1 MGGGR
6 GLAGRRER
14 EAGRERDERTNPVGA
29 QLELHVNVAFVLEAV
44 LKGDDVGVL
53 HCLVDLDLAKELAAL
68 KVVSQLRA
76 GDAFLVGAKKDTDL
90 ALILGTLELLFGD
103 DF

>member
-1 MGGGR
+1 M
-6 GLAGRRER
+6 
-14 EAGRERDERTNPVGA
+14 
-29 QLELHVNVAFVLEAV
+29 HVDVAFVLEAV

-76 GDAFLVGAKKDTDL
+76 GDAFLVRAKKDTDL